1 MGCAALSPS
10 YKWLF
15 LSFSGHPED
24 KSLILKVFPVWGQ
37 RQKQQDNSGGTA
49 KYQRHVPALR
59 TVQCGVL
66 YSICA
71 DYPFDKGY
79 AKCSMPG

>member
-1 MGCAALSPS
+1 LSGLGAAA
-10 YKWLF
+10 
-15 LSFSGHPED
+15 
-24 KSLILKVFPVWGQ
+24 
-37 RQKQQDNSGGTA
+37 KQQDNSGGTA